1 MAKIGYA
8 RVSTAD
14 QNLDGQ
20 IDRLS
25 ANHCDRIFVDV
36 ASGGRADRPQF
47 LAMIDYLR
55 QGDTLIVLK
64 FDRFGRSLKHLL
76 ETVDVLDR
84 KGVTIHS
91 LTEGFDTTTTGGRLM
106 LRLFG
111 AIAEFERDLIR
122 ERTQIGLS
130 AARAR
135 GRKGGRP
142 PKLNAEQIDLLK
154 LAAAD
159 KSQSLALIC
168 KTFGISESTY
178 YRYIG

>member
-20 IDRLS
+20 IDRLR

-91 LTEGFDTTTTGGRLM
+91 LTEGFDTT
-106 LRLFG
+106 